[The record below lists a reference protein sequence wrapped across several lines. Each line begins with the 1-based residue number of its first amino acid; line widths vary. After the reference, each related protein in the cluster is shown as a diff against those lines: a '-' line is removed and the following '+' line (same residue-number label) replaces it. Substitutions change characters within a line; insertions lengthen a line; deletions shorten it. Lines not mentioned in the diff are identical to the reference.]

1 MPALVVLNGPPGIGK
16 STLARRNVEDHP
28 ISLALEQDVVRG
40 LLGGW
45 RTREKESGEAARSLC
60 LEMARTHLRAR
71 HDVIVPQFI
80 ALPSYLHELAQVG
93 AELAVRHVELVLL
106 DDAAAS
112 ERRFHQR
119 LEDPLWGEHQ
129 RVTAEFVAAAGGY
142 AHQYQRLIDGLAGRN
157 AVEMPSPDGDLEG
170 TYQLLLAQVT

>member
-1 MPALVVLNGPPGIGK
+1 VPTLIVLNGPPGIGK
-16 STLARRNVEDHP
+16 STLARRYIEDHP
-28 ISLALEQDVVRG
+28 MSLALEQDVVRG

-60 LEMARTHLRAR
+60 LEMARTHLRAG

-80 ALPSYLHELAQVG
+80 ALPSYLDDLAQVG

-119 LEDPLWGEHQ
+119 LDDPLWGEHQ
-129 RVTAEFVAAAGGY
+129 RVAAEFVAAAGGY
-142 AHQYQRLIDGLAGRN
+142 AHQYQRLIDGLPGRN
-157 AVEMPSPDGDLEG
+157 AVEIPSVDGDLEG